1 MNKKQE
7 KMNTPQSELE
17 NKTRQHHS
25 DDSMTAKNGYKEQE
39 LVHSRKNMK
48 R

>member
-1 MNKKQE
+1 MNKKQK
-7 KMNTPQSELE
+7 KMNTNQTELE
-17 NKTRQHHS
+17 NRTRQHHS

-48 R
+48 K

>member
-7 KMNTPQSELE
+7 KMNTPQSELQ
-17 NKTRQHHS
+17 NTARQHQS
-25 DDSMTAKNGYKEQE
+25 ENSMTSKTGYKEQE
-39 LVHSRKNMK
+39 LVPSRKNLK